1 MRNESTVTLTA
12 EEVMSGEK
20 DYLILAAKDG
30 YNDML
35 RGMGFRAEYERAP
48 MWYQINYERGRM
60 WVVSYRAANMK
71 PPQWRVSSLLPARIP
86 KEVPRILAMG
96 NSNSIPE

>member
-1 MRNESTVTLTA
+1 MKNENSETLTA
-12 EEVMSGEK
+12 KEVINDGK
-20 DYLILAAKDG
+20 HHLILAAKDG

-71 PPQWRVSSLLPARIP
+71 PPQWRDSSLLPARIP

-96 NSNSIPE
+96 NSNSIPS